1 MPFTAL
7 LHQVASISRPSSSTF
22 DDYGNPIET
31 FVEVAGL
38 EDVACRIQEN
48 SGSENLSD
56 RDSLTRR
63 AQGFF
68 DPIDLQALDRVTVDS
83 VVWLVEGEPVVRH
96 NAIGPHHIEVSLT
109 RVEI

>member
-7 LHQVASISRPSSSTF
+7 LHQVASITRPTSSTY
-22 DDYGNPIET
+22 DDYGNPVET
-31 FVEVAGL
+31 FEEVEGL
-38 EDVACRIQEN
+38 EAVPCRIQEN
-48 SGSENLSD
+48 SGTENLSD

-83 VVWLVEGEPVVRH
+83 DTWLVDGEPVVRH
-96 NAIGPHHIEVSLT
+96 NATGPHHIEVSLT
-109 RVEI
+109 RVEV